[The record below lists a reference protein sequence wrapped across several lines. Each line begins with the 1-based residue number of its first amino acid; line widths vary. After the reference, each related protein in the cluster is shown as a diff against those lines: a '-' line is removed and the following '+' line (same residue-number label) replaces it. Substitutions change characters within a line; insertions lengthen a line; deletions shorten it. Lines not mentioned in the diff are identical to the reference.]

1 MNRLNVLFVCSKNQ
15 WRSPTAE
22 VIYRND
28 FRINVRSAGTSSSAR
43 KQISQANIDWADL
56 ILVMESKHK
65 KRIIRDR
72 NYLDLPEIIVL
83 DIPDEYQY
91 MDEELVSIIKLS
103 VENILKN
110 FILS

>member
-56 ILVMESKHK
+56 ILVMESQHK

>member
-1 MNRLNVLFVCSKNQ
+1 MSRLNVLFICSKNQ

-43 KQISQANIDWADL
+43 KRISQANINWADL

-65 KRIIRDR
+65 KRIIQD
-72 NYLDLPEIIVL
+72 YYHLDLPEIIVL

-91 MDEELVSIIKLS
+91 MDEELVNKLCW
-103 VENILKN
+103 VTA
-110 FILS
+110 